1 MHYSRKHF
9 ALYLHVV
16 QIAHDR
22 LNCASNM
29 HMNLHVECM
38 MLEECQNCAFKVHLL
53 SWNCMKNAQSLIK
66 CTWIAGNQ
74 TTCKQHAI
82 QKLNLHVECTIS
94 FKMHLKCTLFAHY
107 IFVRVPFFFPKWG
120 HSLLKDEYFWF
131 YDRFCETRVAKSKEN
146 PY

>member
-107 IFVRVPFFFPKWG
+107 IFVRVSPGNHTFTFNFYEFAVSNSFPEKYV
-120 HSLLKDEYFWF
+120 SLL
-131 YDRFCETRVAKSKEN
+131 SKKFES
-146 PY
+146 